1 MTETISLQDLT
12 PEQRKELVT
21 QAKQE
26 EKAAKDKRSAD
37 LKALEDL
44 ASESVPIS
52 MQKLIEA
59 SQILEQVKGE
69 VFNNFMGLLKL
80 KADTI
85 GIKSNQQS
93 HTITSGTQ
101 SIKLGYRVTDGY
113 GDNAAYGIAMIH
125 KFLENLGSDAP
136 TKKLINVVFRLLQ
149 RNGNGDLDSKKVIQ
163 LRQIADRDY
172 PETDFAKGVEIIQ
185 QEYKPK
191 LSRWFIE
198 AYEKDGTGIERNIPL
213 SITSVD
219 LPKDIDLTFL
229 LPTND

>member
-1 MTETISLQDLT
+1 MTQTISLSDLT
-12 PEQRKELVT
+12 PEQRAQLV
-21 QAKQE
+21 QEAKNE
-26 EKAAKDKRSAD
+26 EKNLKEKRAND
-37 LKALEDL
+37 LKALDDL
-44 ASESVPIS
+44 ATETVPVA
-52 MQKLIEA
+52 MAKLIEA
-59 SQILEQVKGE
+59 SQILEQAKGE
-69 VFNNFMGLLKL
+69 VFNNFMSLLKM

-93 HTITSGTQ
+93 HTITAGNQ

-125 KFLENLGSDAP
+125 KFLESLGSDAA

-172 PETDFAKGVEIIQ
+172 PDTDFARGVEIIQ
-185 QEYKPK
+185 EEYKPK

-198 AYEKDGTGIERNIPL
+198 AYQTDGTGIERTIPL

-229 LPTND
+229 LPKND